1 MIREKTLYCKLLL
14 TDISTEQAYSQCLAD
29 LQIFKTAC
37 ISCGAE
43 GSLMR
48 FAFYKRWVIDL
59 IKGRPVAHQIRVLR
73 LMCGS
78 CGHTHA
84 ILPDC
89 IIPYSQYS
97 LVFILKTL
105 SLVFLHADTLER
117 ICEKEKITPAQ
128 IYRWKKLYLEHRS
141 LWLTAA
147 ERLVASEGDLLDR
160 ILKLPVPSD
169 FLWQFYRLAG
179 RSFLQSHRNA
189 ANSLR
194 PPN

>member
-14 TDISTEQAYSQCLAD
+14 TDISSEQVYSQCFAD
-29 LQIFKTAC
+29 LQVLKTAC
-37 ISCGAE
+37 TSCGVD
-43 GSLMR
+43 GSLVR
-48 FAFYKRWVIDL
+48 FAFYTRWIIDL
-59 IKGRPVAHQIRVLR
+59 IKGQPVAHQIRILR

-84 ILPDC
+84 VLSDC

-105 SLVFLHADTLER
+105 SMVFLHADTIEH
-117 ICEKEKITPAQ
+117 ICDEEQITPAQ

-147 ERLVASEGDLLDR
+147 ERLVTSENDLLDR
-160 ILKLPVPSD
+160 ILHESSPSD
-169 FLWQFYRLAG
+169 LLWQFYRLTG
-179 RSFLQSHRNA
+179 RSFLQSHRNP

-194 PPN
+194 PPS